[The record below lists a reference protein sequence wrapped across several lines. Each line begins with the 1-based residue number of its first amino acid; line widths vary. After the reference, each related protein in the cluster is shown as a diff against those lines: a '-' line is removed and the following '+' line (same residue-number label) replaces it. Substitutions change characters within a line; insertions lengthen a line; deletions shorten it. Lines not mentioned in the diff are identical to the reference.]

1 MHFENI
7 LQGRH
12 IFAGINRPIDHR
24 KKLQRNYRNMLQ
36 VEYMFYMKMLATCV
50 TDAQMSGDMVRE
62 TVSIF

>member
-1 MHFENI
+1 
-7 LQGRH
+7 
-12 IFAGINRPIDHR
+12 
-24 KKLQRNYRNMLQ
+24 MLQ